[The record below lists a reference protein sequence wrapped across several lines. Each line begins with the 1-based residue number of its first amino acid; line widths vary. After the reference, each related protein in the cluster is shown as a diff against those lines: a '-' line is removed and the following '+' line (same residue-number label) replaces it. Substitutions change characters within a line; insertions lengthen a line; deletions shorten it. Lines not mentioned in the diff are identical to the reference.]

1 MCHYNVG
8 IRRLFITLY
17 SITFVSCGLVQDN
30 DVTNLSDSNGVNLIL
45 LGAFCLAFLV
55 VLVLAVFSCGG
66 CEDMSGDVASESH
79 PACGKQ
85 SNNYSTVVT
94 DANTSVLMSSHTMG
108 DSANGS
114 IIPPQNLPYSL
125 HPSSTQGF
133 TGYQSSSN
141 TASAPQNEP
150 PPPSY
155 EQANRQSGLAGYGY

>member
-1 MCHYNVG
+1 MMFNVDVK
-8 IRRLFITLY
+8 RLFITLY
-17 SITFVSCGLVQDN
+17 TITFVSCGLVQDN
-30 DVTNLSDSNGVNLIL
+30 YVTNLSDSNGINLIIF
-45 LGAFCLAFLV
+45 GAVCLAFLV
-55 VLVLAVFSCGG
+55 VLVLTVVSCGG

-125 HPSSTQGF
+125 HPASTQGF
-133 TGYQSSSN
+133 TGYQSSST
-141 TASAPQNEP
+141 TASAPQDEP